1 MPNSPALAN
10 LRDIHLP
17 HPISVWPI
25 APGYYVIAL
34 VLVLISLIVF
44 FAHNYYQRATPK
56 REALKQLDDL
66 LMSYQEDQDAQAAIA
81 GVSML
86 LKRVALT
93 YFPRTSVASLHTTEW
108 VTFLETHSKALD
120 FTTIREV
127 LIYGPY
133 QPTQEKISIVDL
145 VSFAKQWIKQ
155 RRGQHV

>member
-1 MPNSPALAN
+1 MPNNPALSQ

-17 HPISVWPI
+17 HPVSVWPI
-25 APGYYVIAL
+25 APGYYAITLAL
-34 VLVLISLIVF
+34 VLICVIIF
-44 FAHNYYQRATPK
+44 FAHHYYQRATPK

-66 LMSYQEDQDAQAAIA
+66 LISYQNHQDAQAAIA

-86 LKRVALT
+86 LKRVALV
-93 YFPRTSVASLHTTEW
+93 YFPRATVASLHTTEW
-108 VTFLETHSKALD
+108 LNFLETHSKALD
-120 FTTIREV
+120 FTTIREA
-127 LIYGPY
+127 LTYGPY